1 MIRGPSMIKNDLKRY
16 RVEKGLTQQQL
27 ADLTN
32 VRRETIVRLEKQL
45 YNPSLEL
52 AIQIADTLKQDIREV
67 FWIAE

>member
-1 MIRGPSMIKNDLKRY
+1 MIKNDLKRY
-16 RVEKGLTQQQL
+16 RIEKGLTQQQL

>member
-1 MIRGPSMIKNDLKRY
+1 MIKNDLKRY

-52 AIQIADTLKQDIREV
+52 EIHIADTLKQDIREV

>member
-1 MIRGPSMIKNDLKRY
+1 MIKNDLKRY

>member
-1 MIRGPSMIKNDLKRY
+1 MIKNEVKNYRLK
-16 RVEKGLTQQQL
+16 KSFTQQQL

-52 AIQIADTLKQDIREV
+52 AIRISDTLEQDIKMLFSIDE
-67 FWIAE
+67 

>member
-1 MIRGPSMIKNDLKRY
+1 MIKNDLKRY
-16 RVEKGLTQQQL
+16 RIEKGLTQQQL
-27 ADLTN
+27 ADPTN

-45 YNPSLEL
+45 YNSSLEL

>member
-1 MIRGPSMIKNDLKRY
+1 MIKNDLKRY
-16 RVEKGLTQQQL
+16 RLEKGLTQQQL

-67 FWIAE
+67 FWIAK

>member
-1 MIRGPSMIKNDLKRY
+1 MIKNDVKKFRL
-16 RVEKGLTQQQL
+16 EKSLTQQEL

-52 AIQIADTLKQDIREV
+52 AISISDNLEQDLRDL
-67 FWIAE
+67 FWISE

>member
-1 MIRGPSMIKNDLKRY
+1 MIKNDLKRY
-16 RVEKGLTQQQL
+16 RLEEGLTQQQL

>member
-1 MIRGPSMIKNDLKRY
+1 MIKNDLKRY
-16 RVEKGLTQQQL
+16 RLEKGLTQQQL